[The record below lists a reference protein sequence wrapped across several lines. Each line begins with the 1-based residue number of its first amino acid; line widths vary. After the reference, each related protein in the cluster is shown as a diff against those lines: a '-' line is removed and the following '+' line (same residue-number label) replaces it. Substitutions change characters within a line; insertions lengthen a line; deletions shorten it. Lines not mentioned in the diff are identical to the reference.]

1 MKIHFMMGCDGLWK
15 TIRNT
20 KGSPI
25 CHLFGA
31 RYTQNIEDV
40 SFVKLSD
47 QVDIWEFDLFS
58 VLWLGIGGGGG
69 KGRKDTVAGWS
80 EFVKPYAD
88 ESNFWGSVWSSKGS
102 PRGGQTFEK
111 MKHSKRQ

>member
-1 MKIHFMMGCDGLWK
+1 M
-15 TIRNT
+15 

-69 KGRKDTVAGWS
+69 KGRKDTVAG
-80 EFVKPYAD
+80 
-88 ESNFWGSVWSSKGS
+88 
-102 PRGGQTFEK
+102 
-111 MKHSKRQ
+111 